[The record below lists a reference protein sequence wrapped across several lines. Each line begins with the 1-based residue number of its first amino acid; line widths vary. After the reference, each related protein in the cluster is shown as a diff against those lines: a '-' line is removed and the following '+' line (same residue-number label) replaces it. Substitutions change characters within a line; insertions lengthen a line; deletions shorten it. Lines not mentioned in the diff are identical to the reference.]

1 MCAFRG
7 PNSDVTGYKAAQ
19 VPKSLW
25 SVFRSD
31 ESPSLGDKLPSLF
44 GYAYN
49 EWLPSSGYIRANGPE
64 MEFYYTLDNGLH
76 AEEAWI
82 PVKKA

>member
-1 MCAFRG
+1 
-7 PNSDVTGYKAAQ
+7 
-19 VPKSLW
+19 
-25 SVFRSD
+25 
-31 ESPSLGDKLPSLF
+31 LF